1 MLAAMRTDEVWR
13 RKSRGSFTTRTNG
26 SWSMR
31 IDRRAGV
38 TLIVAMM
45 LTSAIAA
52 SVKAESQPRA
62 QGRDAPSV
70 FDGVLSNVAGSSEIS
85 TAQLKA
91 ALTDSSAIIL
101 DARPYEEYAV
111 SHIPSARAVPA
122 KAGTTPALYVG
133 DAAEVA
139 QRIPDKTQPLILYCN
154 GLFCGRSERFADDL
168 TKLGYRNVRRYQ
180 LGAPGWRALGGV
192 MQVEKPALLQLLV
205 QDATSVLID
214 ARAEAGHK
222 PRLRNAVSIPLPE
235 ASKAKDDG
243 RLPMTD
249 HNTRIFVV
257 GTDGAEARAVAE
269 AIVRDAFHNVTFF
282 DGGIVDLPELF

>member
-1 MLAAMRTDEVWR
+1 MTIRQQAT
-13 RKSRGSFTTRTNG
+13 
-26 SWSMR
+26 
-31 IDRRAGV
+31 
-38 TLIVAMM
+38 IVLVLGMM
-45 LTSAIAA
+45 LMSAVAA
-52 SVKAESQPRA
+52 STRVESQA
-62 QGRDAPSV
+62 STHGQDVPSV
-70 FDGVLSNVAGSSEIS
+70 FDGVLSNAAGTSEVS
-85 TAQLKA
+85 TAQLRA

-111 SHIPSARAVPA
+111 SHIPGARAVSA

-139 QRIPDKTQPLILYCN
+139 KTIPDKAQPLILYCN
-154 GLFCGRSERFADDL
+154 GLFCGRSERLAGDL

-192 MQVEKPALLQLLV
+192 MQVEKPALLRLLA
-205 QDATSVLID
+205 QDASSVLID
-214 ARAEAGHK
+214 ARPERGLK
-222 PRLRNAVSIPLPE
+222 PRLRNGVPIPLAE
-235 ASKAKDDG
+235 APKAKDDG

-257 GTDGAEARAVAE
+257 GANGAEARAVAE

-282 DGGIVDLPELF
+282 DGEIVDLPELLQDEEG

>member
-1 MLAAMRTDEVWR
+1 
-13 RKSRGSFTTRTNG
+13 
-26 SWSMR
+26 
-31 IDRRAGV
+31 
-38 TLIVAMM
+38 
-45 LTSAIAA
+45 
-52 SVKAESQPRA
+52 
-62 QGRDAPSV
+62 
-70 FDGVLSNVAGSSEIS
+70 
-85 TAQLKA
+85 
-91 ALTDSSAIIL
+91 
-101 DARPYEEYAV
+101 
-111 SHIPSARAVPA
+111 
-122 KAGTTPALYVG
+122 LYVG

-154 GLFCGRSERFADDL
+154 GLFCGRSERLADDL
-168 TKLGYRNVRRYQ
+168 IKLGYQNVRRYQ

-235 ASKAKDDG
+235 ASKAKDDE

-282 DGGIVDLPELF
+282 DGAIADLPELLEDEEG

>member
-1 MLAAMRTDEVWR
+1 
-13 RKSRGSFTTRTNG
+13 
-26 SWSMR
+26 MR

-282 DGGIVDLPELF
+282 DGAIADLPELLEDEEG